1 MQVAAD
7 PGQKETGIW
16 SDGGHQ
22 TMGRDLLPAQDIRE
36 TGLNKWA
43 VLKINDWSLNNPKKV
58 TDQ

>member
-36 TGLNKWA
+36 TGLNK
-43 VLKINDWSLNNPKKV
+43 
-58 TDQ
+58 